1 LRARRQLSFPQHR
14 WWRRLRASGT
24 KSFLQLTHL
33 RRPNGFIAHHH
44 RPYRRPQQTDLSR
57 SEERFRREVNP
68 PTRSKYFYLE
78 SGRISTDPLVTFIP
92 PEEDSF
98 HTAAHTGSMEAA
110 KSSFI
115 DSGSKTPFGSSG
127 R

>member
-33 RRPNGFIAHHH
+33 RRPNGFIASHLQ
-44 RPYRRPQQTDLSR
+44 PYRRPQQTDLSR

-78 SGRISTDPLVTFIP
+78 SGRISTDHWSLCFRQKKIHFTPPLTRWWIS
-92 PEEDSF
+92 EEICLILAQLDC
-98 HTAAHTGSMEAA
+98 H
-110 KSSFI
+110 
-115 DSGSKTPFGSSG
+115 
-127 R
+127 